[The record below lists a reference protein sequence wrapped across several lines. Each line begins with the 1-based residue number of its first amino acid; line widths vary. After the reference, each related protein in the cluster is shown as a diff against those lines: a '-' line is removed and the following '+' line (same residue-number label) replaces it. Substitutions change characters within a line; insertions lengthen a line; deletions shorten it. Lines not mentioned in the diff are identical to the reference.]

1 MGYATLGP
9 RSRRTSPSQFAT
21 LQRPRP
27 SRSLSQSSA
36 HSQPLPPQ
44 PPSAGCQAQC
54 CQGARHLHGDECE
67 RHGLCRS
74 ASEDGH
80 DLQPRRSSFHGPVR
94 RESPHHYDAA
104 ALHPLARPVPAPSLS
119 SPLAHPAHH
128 QENGYGGAKHHQQ
141 DAQRHPGGAA
151 TNPSSR
157 CPSRSA
163 SCSSHTN
170 LSADPPSADDAQTPS
185 SRGSPAHRDAHRDA
199 HGASSAAEAREANGA
214 NVSRPRFPHDYVRQG
229 SSKSKSSG
237 RSGRDGG
244 VGGGS
249 ERRQR

>member
-44 PPSAGCQAQC
+44 PPPPGCQAQC
-54 CQGARHLHGDECE
+54 CQGALLLHDGECE

-74 ASEDGH
+74 ASEDGR
-80 DLQPRRSSFHGPVR
+80 DTQPRRSSFHGPVR

-104 ALHPLARPVPAPSLS
+104 ALHPLARPVPAPA
-119 SPLAHPAHH
+119 LASQHARAAHH
-128 QENGYGGAKHHQQ
+128 QDNGFSSAKHLQQ
-141 DAQRHPGGAA
+141 EAQRPSGGAA

-170 LSADPPSADDAQTPS
+170 LSADAASADDAQTPS
-185 SRGSPAHRDAHRDA
+185 SRGSPAHRDAH
-199 HGASSAAEAREANGA
+199 SAAAEANGA
-214 NVSRPRFPHDYVRQG
+214 GVSRPRFPHDYVRQG
-229 SSKSKSSG
+229 SSKAKASG
-237 RSGRDGG
+237 RRE
-244 VGGGS
+244 GGGAGGG
-249 ERRQR
+249 ERKQR

>member
-44 PPSAGCQAQC
+44 PPPAGCQAQC
-54 CQGARHLHGDECE
+54 CQGARLLHDGECD

-74 ASEDGH
+74 ASEDGR
-80 DLQPRRSSFHGPVR
+80 DAQPRRSSFHGPVR
-94 RESPHHYDAA
+94 RESPLHYDAA
-104 ALHPLARPVPAPSLS
+104 ALHPLARPVPAPA
-119 SPLAHPAHH
+119 LAPQHARPALH
-128 QENGYGGAKHHQQ
+128 QDNGFGGAKHLQQ
-141 DAQRHPGGAA
+141 EAQRPAGGAA
-151 TNPSSR
+151 TNPPSR

-170 LSADPPSADDAQTPS
+170 LNADATSADDAQPPS
-185 SRGSPAHRDAHRDA
+185 SRGSPAHRDAH
-199 HGASSAAEAREANGA
+199 SAAPEAREATGA
-214 NVSRPRFPHDYVRQG
+214 GVSRPRFPHDYVRQG
-229 SSKSKSSG
+229 SSKVKSAG
-237 RSGRDGG
+237 RRE
-244 VGGGS
+244 GGGAGGG
-249 ERRQR
+249 ERKQR